1 VKGRLTAALLLAPCP
16 VVDNLEAFISMLRK
30 NPSLPKPPTSDLE
43 SLLDSPDMV
52 RVFESLLQGPL
63 ETAECKDFTTLYGH
77 LLRRAMPPHRV
88 SLGPCT
94 PAYPPLMTDGPL
106 GR

>member
-1 VKGRLTAALLLAPCP
+1 
-16 VVDNLEAFISMLRK
+16 VVDDLEAFISKLREK
-30 NPSLPKPPTSDLE
+30 PSLPEPPKCDLE

-63 ETAECKDFTTLYGH
+63 ATAECKDFTTLYGH
-77 LLRRAMPPHRV
+77 LLRRAMPPRRV
-88 SLGPCT
+88 SLGPLHARVSALDDC
-94 PAYPPLMTDGPL
+94 GPL